1 MGDEWLVDLEG
12 DVGDEMAD
20 VECGRGDVVG
30 MLDGEFGSA
39 LDEGPREEVEEDSD
53 GKFED
58 FVMDDVG
65 PLPELDVRDAV
76 LVADVDRP
84 GEDVGSCS
92 SSNV

>member
-1 MGDEWLVDLEG
+1 
-12 DVGDEMAD
+12 
-20 VECGRGDVVG
+20 
-30 MLDGEFGSA
+30 
-39 LDEGPREEVEEDSD
+39 
-53 GKFED
+53 
-58 FVMDDVG
+58 MDDVG